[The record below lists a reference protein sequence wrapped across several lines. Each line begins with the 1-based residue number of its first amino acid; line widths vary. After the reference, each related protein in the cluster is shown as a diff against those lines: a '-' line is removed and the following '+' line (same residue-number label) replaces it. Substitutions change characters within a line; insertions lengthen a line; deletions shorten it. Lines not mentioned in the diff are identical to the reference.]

1 MELLVQ
7 IVSGILAI
15 ATSVNSIGDKV
26 LQNKL
31 ESQIESVDTM
41 AVRIDNAPN
50 HSAGGG
56 KLRRV
61 RVATRNLEI
70 TKAIVFKV
78 LELDVDGVD
87 IKLREWLKEDLV
99 TEIDGVPTLRLRELF
114 ERPINIASRMVL
126 TEAQL
131 DDILQSSAVSTIIKQ
146 RLQDTL
152 NRIAEDDGKEDFE
165 ISNFSLDLIGKNR
178 LALKMKIPG
187 LDREDGSKGI
197 ESNVNFEFD
206 LEVVDGSSF
215 RLTKQEVFINGESVE
230 PNHEVLVAAPVTLKA
245 LEQVGIKARV
255 VEWESDK
262 DELELVL
269 FIKANE
275 FAATALLD
283 ASELIKAAEL
293 FLDK

>member
-1 MELLVQ
+1 
-7 IVSGILAI
+7 
-15 ATSVNSIGDKV
+15 
-26 LQNKL
+26 
-31 ESQIESVDTM
+31 
-41 AVRIDNAPN
+41 
-50 HSAGGG
+50 
-56 KLRRV
+56 
-61 RVATRNLEI
+61 
-70 TKAIVFKV
+70 
-78 LELDVDGVD
+78 
-87 IKLREWLKEDLV
+87 
-99 TEIDGVPTLRLRELF
+99 
-114 ERPINIASRMVL
+114 
-126 TEAQL
+126 
-131 DDILQSSAVSTIIKQ
+131 
-146 RLQDTL
+146 
-152 NRIAEDDGKEDFE
+152 
-165 ISNFSLDLIGKNR
+165 
-178 LALKMKIPG
+178 MKIPG